1 MAKKRGKKVPVGQLS
16 KEQQAA
22 FQAQLDLQERAL
34 RMAQAQADREA
45 ENYAARVAE
54 QRAQQQ
60 AQEAQARENA
70 DREAQF
76 NALNEVARIYS
87 GQAGDYGSQY
97 DAYAGQVESQRQ
109 GALQQLADAV
119 ARAESGIGSAQDQFL
134 RDLVATQAYQNVPL
148 VELGQQQNPLL
159 AGLAAEGAS
168 AAGVEAQSAQD
179 AQIAAQLAA
188 LTRGAMGQLNVGEQN
203 YMKALQNAAA
213 QAASQARTDLSGRQ
227 FGIRQGIQSQY
238 DQLAQQIA
246 QQRLE
251 SVSAAERQAAEARA
265 QAQAYKPIEMATP
278 MPTIPEPEFNY
289 AAQLEA
295 ARQAA
300 LAQIRAALPTQPT
313 KPKPKTATGSGT
325 GTTGVTSGGGV
336 RDILGNLQPANTPKI
351 G

>member
-45 ENYAARVAE
+45 ENYATRVAE

-60 AQEAQARENA
+60 AAEAQARENA
-70 DREAQF
+70 EREAQM
-76 NALNEVARIYS
+76 NALSEVARIYS
-87 GQAGDYGSQY
+87 GQAEDYGRQFDVY
-97 DAYAGQVESQRQ
+97 GQQVESQRQ
-109 GALQQLADAV
+109 AALQQLAEAV
-119 ARAESGIGSAQDQFL
+119 GRAESGIGSAQDQFL
-134 RDLVATQAYQNVPL
+134 KSLVETQAFRDVPL
-148 VELGQQQNPLL
+148 VELGQVENPLL

-168 AAGVEAQSAQD
+168 TAGVQQESEQSRQA
-179 AQIAAQLAA
+179 AAQLAA
-188 LTRGAMGQLNVGEQN
+188 LTRGAMSQLNVGEQN
-203 YMKALQNAAA
+203 YLKALQNAGALAA
-213 QAASQARTDLSGRQ
+213 QQARSDLAGRQ
-227 FGIRQGIQSQY
+227 FGVGQGIRSQY

-251 SVSAAERQAAEARA
+251 AVSGAERQAAEAMA
-265 QAQAYKPIEMATP
+265 QAQAYKPVEVATP
-278 MPTIPEPEFNY
+278 MPIVPEPAFDY

-300 LAQIRAALPTQPT
+300 LAQIRSALPRQPKK
-313 KPKPKTATGSGT
+313 KPT
-325 GTTGVTSGGGV
+325 GTTAKTGGSGRTGGTSGGV
-336 RDILGNLQPANTPKI
+336 RDILGNLPPSDIPEI

>member
-16 KEQQAA
+16 EQQQAA

-34 RMAQAQADREA
+34 AMAQAQADREA

-60 AQEAQARENA
+60 AQEAQARDAAE
-70 DREAQF
+70 REAQF

-97 DAYAGQVESQRQ
+97 DAYAGRVESQRG

-119 ARAESGIGSAQDQFL
+119 GRAESGIGSAQDQFL
-134 RDLVATQAYQNVPL
+134 KDLVATQAYQNVPL

-168 AAGVEAQSAQD
+168 ASGVEAQSAQD

-213 QAASQARTDLSGRQ
+213 QSASQARTDLSGRQ
-227 FGIRQGIQSQY
+227 FAVGQGIQSQY

-251 SVSAAERQAAEARA
+251 AVSAAERQAAEARG
-265 QAQAYKPIEMATP
+265 QAQAYKPIEMAAP
-278 MPTIPEPEFNY
+278 MPLIPQPEFDY

-300 LAQIRAALPTQPT
+300 LAQIRSALPRKT
-313 KPKPKTATGSGT
+313 KKKPT
-325 GTTGVTSGGGV
+325 GTTTQTGKTNTTSGGSGGV
-336 RDILGNLQPANTPKI
+336 RDILGNVQPSNTPKI